1 MNLRLLLFSMA
12 FAASATGQGLR
23 ERLDVERGEREG
35 RKLTTELRSQMPACN
50 YTNAGVLEIK
60 QRGSG
65 VVEIPIRFTVLVRD
79 DRWLSYYEARGPGAD
94 HRLDQLTIIHE
105 PGKPSRYYRGA
116 PDGLDH
122 ATPLTAEEL
131 VGLKFAGSDFWA
143 CDLGLE
149 FLAWPG
155 QRVLMK
161 DMRSGQS
168 CNVLESTTP
177 HPLTNGYA
185 RVVSWLD
192 IDTGGVVFAESYDPD
207 QKRVKEFAPKAFK
220 KVDGEWQLEE
230 MRMEDLRTRS
240 RTTIR
245 FQVGR
250 E

>member
-1 MNLRLLLFSMA
+1 MNPRILFLTLA
-12 FAASATGQGLR
+12 FAASAMGQGIR
-23 ERLDVERGEREG
+23 ERLDVKHGEREG
-35 RKLTTELRSQMPACN
+35 RKLTAELLSQFPACN
-50 YTNAGVLEIK
+50 YTNSGTLEIR

-65 VVEIPIRFTVLVRD
+65 VVELPIRFTVLVRND
-79 DRWLSYYEARGPGAD
+79 HWLSCYEALGSGAED
-94 HRLDQLTIIHE
+94 RVDQLTVVHQ
-105 PGKPSRYYRGA
+105 PGKPSRYYRGT
-116 PDGLDH
+116 PEGLNQ
-122 ATPLTAEEL
+122 AMPLSAEEL

-149 FLAWPG
+149 FLSWPG

-177 HPLTNGYA
+177 HPLANGYA

-192 IDTGGVVFAESYDPD
+192 IDTGGVVFAESYNQD

-230 MRMEDLRTRS
+230 MRMEDLTTRS
-240 RTTIR
+240 RTTI
-245 FQVGR
+245 FFDL
-250 E
+250 ETK